1 MAKLNIKKIFLWS
14 YCIINFCFVALFIHM
29 GINEDVN
36 VYNPRNVDG
45 VATIENYNVDYI
57 HDDTA
62 PANIRK
68 VYSWMIETTEETE
81 KCLRFYTSHH
91 YVDVFIDGELV
102 YSIHTDEDNMF
113 GDSISSVWTNVHLY
127 PKDEGKEIRVILT
140 PVYDSVINNS
150 TLVGIV
156 IPKISPL

>member
-1 MAKLNIKKIFLWS
+1 
-14 YCIINFCFVALFIHM
+14 M
-29 GINEDVN
+29 GANENVN
-36 VYNPRNVDG
+36 VHNPRNIDG
-45 VATIENYNVDYI
+45 VTTIEDYNLDYI

-68 VYSWMIETTEETE
+68 VYSWTIETSEMTE

-150 TLVGIV
+150 VEFY
-156 IPKISPL
+156 SA